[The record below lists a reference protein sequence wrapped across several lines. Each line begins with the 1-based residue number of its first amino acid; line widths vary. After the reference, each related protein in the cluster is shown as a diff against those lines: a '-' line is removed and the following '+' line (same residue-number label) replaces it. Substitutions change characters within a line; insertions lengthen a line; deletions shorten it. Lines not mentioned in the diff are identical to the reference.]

1 MIANNETIAYIV
13 HATEDAMRSLSDF
26 DFTFTPKDT
35 FRNAETLDLDA
46 LRLVLRAAEYG
57 QESRQDFGIEDEYLD
72 EWNAT
77 ESAIAKI
84 EAILK

>member
-26 DFTFTPKDT
+26 DFTFTPKET
-35 FRNAETLDLDA
+35 FRNAKTLDLDA

>member
-1 MIANNETIAYIV
+1 MKTNNETRAYIV

-35 FRNAETLDLDA
+35 FKNAKTLDLDA
-46 LRLVLRAAEYG
+46 LRMVLRAAEYG
-57 QESRQDFGIEDEYLD
+57 QESRQDFIEDEYLD